1 MVISSSPNVRGVPPS
16 RSSRPTP
23 ASMPPLERPCDIGDG
38 LLFPKS
44 FRICPCAGRVGRHRR
59 SEALAGHQCGHGPL
73 CCRSLFGNHPLI
85 LSRRARSS
93 RHHGRSMENG
103 LQGRGGQPGHHH
115 RKPEW
120 GTAAALS
127 HRWITVS
134 ARWSSKL
141 SIEGLESASSS
152 RSLLAR
158 LLVVY
163 S

>member
-1 MVISSSPNVRGVPPS
+1 MNTITLDETFTETHEMTGKCPFGGDRIGGAFGTPP
-16 RSSRPTP
+16 T
-23 ASMPPLERPCDIGDG
+23 LESWYPDRLRVE
-38 LLFPKS
+38 LL
-44 FRICPCAGRVGRHRR
+44 
-59 SEALAGHQCGHGPL
+59 HQ
-73 CCRSLFGNHPLI
+73 
-85 LSRRARSS
+85 
-93 RHHGRSMENG
+93 NG
-103 LQGRGGQPGHHH
+103 LPADPTRGQPGHHH